1 MHNRNYLNII
11 YTKITLLKGLN
22 QWNDLMNAITQI
34 KDGILLKIDV
44 SPKSDK
50 FTISG
55 YNEWR
60 ETVEIK
66 IKAPPHKGKANKEI
80 IKEFSKITKTPVE
93 IISGHKSHQKT
104 LKIPHVSKNDLL
116 EILKPYLN

>member
-1 MHNRNYLNII
+1 M
-11 YTKITLLKGLN
+11 N

-34 KDGILLKIDV
+34 KDGVLLKIEV
-44 SPKSDK
+44 SPRSDK

-66 IKAPPHKGKANKEI
+66 IKAPPKKGKANKEI

-93 IISGHKSHQKT
+93 ITSGHKSHEKT
-104 LKIPHVSKNDLL
+104 LKIFHVSKKDLL
-116 EILKPYLN
+116 EILKPYFN